1 MGWWDKTKEYAGDA
15 FNAAG
20 SAGADFYESFY
31 GKPARDQ
38 KNAIQTAGEKELGFG
53 QDARDF
59 YSGQNQAIQNDY
71 YGKASADLDAYR
83 RAGGTAPGDT
93 GVAGG
98 PEGGAFS
105 PNGGGSKNSP
115 NLFRLGD
122 EYKNADANK
131 ATQQQ
136 DFYTQ
141 LQATGGPHE
150 QKDYYDY
157 LNGDKANLTNQETL
171 YNQRKDGSDPAA
183 AYMDQRATEGIDRAL
198 AARGGYANTAG
209 ERQIGDYYANANAQR
224 SQQLAGLAAGA
235 DTSRLGKNSAL
246 GTAAQGASGEQHS
259 YYDQLGGAAQGAS
272 KEKSDFNTYK
282 SDLGK
287 GADQEVS
294 DYFKTLTGSSTALAK
309 AQADTQTELA
319 KAGGQALS
327 QAQIAAL
334 QAELAAA
341 GVDPAKQKDFLEFI
355 TNMGKTVGE
364 VAAA

>member
-1 MGWWDKTKEYAGDA
+1 MGWWDKTKQYAGDA
-15 FNAAG
+15 FN
-20 SAGADFYESFY
+20 SAGNAGAGFYESFW

-38 KNAIQTAGEKELGFG
+38 KNAIHNAGQTELGFG
-53 QDARDF
+53 QDAQN
-59 YSGQNQAIQNDY
+59 YYTGQNQQIQSDY
-71 YGKASADLDAYR
+71 YGKAQSDLDAYR
-83 RAGGTAPGDT
+83 AY
-93 GVAGG
+93 
-98 PEGGAFS
+98 
-105 PNGGGSKNSP
+105 GSFGKN
-115 NLFRLGD
+115 
-122 EYKNADANK
+122 E
-131 ATQQQ
+131 ATQLKQADSNKPTQAQ

-141 LQATGGPHE
+141 LQDTGGSH
-150 QKDYYDY
+150 QQQDYYDY
-157 LNGDKANLTNQETL
+157 LNGGKTDLTNQETL
-171 YNQRKDGSDPAA
+171 YNERKDGSDPAA

-246 GTAAQGASGEQHS
+246 GQASAGASGEQKS
-259 YYDQLGGAAQGAS
+259 YYDQLGGAANSAS
-272 KEKSDFNTYK
+272 TEQSDFNKYK
-282 SDLGK
+282 TGMSKDIDTGV
-287 GADQEVS
+287 A
-294 DYFKTLTGSSTALAK
+294 DYFKTLSGSSTALAK

-355 TNMGKTVGE
+355 TNMGKTVGT
-364 VAAA
+364 VAAAA